1 MKLRSFIAFVCFF
14 AVTLVVSIPASASTP
29 PAPSLISPAAGASTL
44 SPFTISWSAVSDPSG
59 IIGYNWQLSTSSSF
73 STITLQNSTN
83 GNVTQDTVSGLPNGT
98 YFWRVQAV
106 NGAFVKSAFSSTRS
120 VNVTGASSTQP
131 AAPNLGPTK
140 GYSTFHPLEVMTFN
154 WSVR

>member
-1 MKLRSFIAFVCFF
+1 MTLRSFVAFVCFSAVF
-14 AVTLVVSIPASASTP
+14 AAAVPAFAATP

-59 IIGYNWQLSTSSSF
+59 ILGYNWQLSTSSTF
-73 STITLQNSTN
+73 STIALQNSTN

-106 NGAFVKSAFSSTRS
+106 NGSFVKSAFSAARS
-120 VNVTGASSTQP
+120 VNISGAGSGQP
-131 AAPNLGPTK
+131 AAPN
-140 GYSTFHPLEVMTFN
+140 H
-154 WSVR
+154 